1 MKKTPIL
8 IGSCQSI
15 PIRRIESN
23 SNLLEKPYTPNFN
36 LKKQALFKELLEGT
50 MVTERTKV
58 EILQLGRIQESYPT
72 ILAIAEIDGF
82 PEWVRSCASED
93 GYLVKSAVR
102 RIVLETA
109 KLHKVFV
116 WAEWIEPHRLGIL
129 TQPIEAEQP
138 IPMIDL
144 FEAVREWIATHLRTT
159 VTVGMGV
166 TTHDWVGMAASYKTA
181 CSTLDFK
188 AVLGSNRLILA
199 EDISSREE
207 CDMIRQLQLLHVIGQ
222 AFRMGN
228 AAWVERFRELF
239 EELRHHL
246 FSRDELLNMF
256 NYFIYHLHR
265 EMSELLD
272 DYREI
277 WKRETLPM
285 LQWILQEKD
294 TLVQMEACFYDA
306 LMRSFERIKT
316 IRDGN
321 SNSLLIEKVKSYIEE
336 HFIDQDFSLSGLSD
350 HFGLNSSYLSR
361 LFKEESGETFIS
373 YVTRVRIE
381 NAKTLLL
388 ETPRSIKEVS
398 FRVGYLNP
406 LTFTRIFKKN
416 TGKTPSLY
424 RQQDTV
430 N

>member
-1 MKKTPIL
+1 
-8 IGSCQSI
+8 
-15 PIRRIESN
+15 
-23 SNLLEKPYTPNFN
+23 
-36 LKKQALFKELLEGT
+36 LFKELLEGT

-58 EILQLGRIQESYPT
+58 EILQLGRIQVSYPT

-129 TQPIEAEQP
+129 IQPLEADQP
-138 IPMIDL
+138 IPIIDL
-144 FEAVREWIATHLRTT
+144 CDAVREWIAAHLKAT
-159 VTVGMGV
+159 VTMGIGD
-166 TTHDWVGMAASYKTA
+166 TTNGWVGMAASYKSA

-188 AVLGSNRLILA
+188 AALGSNRLILA
-199 EDISSREE
+199 EDISSRQE

-222 AFRMGN
+222 AYRMGN
-228 AAWVERFRELF
+228 AAWVERFREFF
-239 EELRHHL
+239 EELRQHL

-256 NYFIYHLHR
+256 TYFIYHLHR
-265 EMSELLD
+265 EMSDLLEE
-272 DYREI
+272 YREI

-294 TLVQMEACFYDA
+294 TLVKIEACFYDA
-306 LMRSFERIKT
+306 LMRSFERMKT
-316 IRDGN
+316 IREGN
-321 SNSLLIEKVKSYIEE
+321 SNSLLIQKVKGYIEE
-336 HFIDQDFSLSGLSD
+336 HFINQDFSLTYLSG

-361 LFKEESGETFIS
+361 LFKEEFGETFIS

-388 ETPRSIKEVS
+388 GTPRSIKEVS
-398 FRVGYLNP
+398 LRVGYLNP
-406 LTFTRIFKKN
+406 LTFTRIFKKY
-416 TGKTPSLY
+416 TGKPPSVY
-424 RQQDTV
+424 RQQDSEGGPAIFIGEQ
-430 N
+430 